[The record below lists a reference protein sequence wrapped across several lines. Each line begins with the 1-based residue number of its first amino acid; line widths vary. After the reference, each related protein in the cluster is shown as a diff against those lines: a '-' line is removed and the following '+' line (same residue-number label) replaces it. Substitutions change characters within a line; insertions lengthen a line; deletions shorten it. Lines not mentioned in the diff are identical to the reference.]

1 MPHAASTCYWHPLVR
16 RARADA
22 ALDSPHRRHE
32 NGQVLRE
39 YEWVAVKDP
48 GGNGC
53 LKYYVH
59 PVGQT
64 GLLYVFCAED
74 SINLLILPGH
84 KGLVLNPGFSVGTL
98 NGLCSMTFGWTAGV
112 GTMHKRRM
120 VHSLALASILT
131 MAAPGSAGGIYA
143 VDVRDDRVVVR
154 FDDTVAGASAFLLDG
169 PRRIALD
176 INGAQI
182 GRGGFAPGNG
192 AIAAVRQGQLNG
204 DTARVVLDLTTPA
217 TLGDTRIAAD
227 GKSLSFSLREASEG
241 AFRTAVGKGR
251 TRFDAPADMAARPQK
266 RLHSIT
272 VPIPASA
279 RGVSLPA
286 VEGARDGARP
296 LIVID
301 AGHGGHDPGAINKE
315 NGKREKDVTLAVA
328 QAIRDQLVK
337 SGRVRVALTRDDDK
351 FLVLQERYGIARK
364 LGADLFISIHADAA
378 ENADAHGATVYTL
391 SETASDRE
399 AARLAAREN
408 KADIINGV
416 NLGGQTGDVSS
427 ILIDLTQRESMNIS
441 ANFARLLQRE
451 ASPFVPFRSAY
462 HRFASLMVLK
472 APDTPSVLFETGYI
486 SNAEDAAFLASRDG
500 QQKIARGVARAIE
513 VHFARKLAM
522 RGGPAGG

>member
-1 MPHAASTCYWHPLVR
+1 
-16 RARADA
+16 
-22 ALDSPHRRHE
+22 
-32 NGQVLRE
+32 
-39 YEWVAVKDP
+39 
-48 GGNGC
+48 
-53 LKYYVH
+53 
-59 PVGQT
+59 
-64 GLLYVFCAED
+64 
-74 SINLLILPGH
+74 
-84 KGLVLNPGFSVGTL
+84 
-98 NGLCSMTFGWTAGV
+98 MTFGWTARIDA
-112 GTMHKRRM
+112 MHKRRM
-120 VHSLALASILT
+120 LQSLALASTLT

-143 VDVRDDRVVVR
+143 VDVRDDRVIVR
-154 FDDTVAGASAFLLDG
+154 FDDRVDGASAFLLDT

-176 INGAQI
+176 ISGAQV
-182 GRGGFAPGNG
+182 GRGQFAPGNG
-192 AIAAVRQGQLNG
+192 AIAAVRQGQLSEG
-204 DTARVVLDLTTPA
+204 TARVVLDLSSPA
-217 TLGDTRIAAD
+217 TLGDAQIAPD
-227 GKSLSFSLREASEG
+227 GKSLSFSLKGATDS
-241 AFRTAVGKGR
+241 AFRTAVGRGR
-251 TRFDAPADMAARPQK
+251 TSFDAPANMSARPQK

-272 VPIPASA
+272 VPIPSMA
-279 RGVSLPA
+279 RGVALPP

-315 NGKREKDVTLAVA
+315 NGKREKDVTLAIA

-351 FLVLQERYGIARK
+351 YLVLQERYGIARK
-364 LGADLFISIHADAA
+364 LGADLFISVHADAA
-378 ENADAHGATVYTL
+378 ENAEAHGATVYTL

-416 NLGGQTGDVSS
+416 NLGGQSGDVSS

-441 ANFARLLQRE
+441 ASFARLLQRE
-451 ASPFVPFRSAY
+451 ASPYVPFRSAY

-486 SNAEDAAFLASRDG
+486 SNADDAAFLASREG

-522 RGGPAGG
+522 HGGAAGG